1 MANAR
6 NDETAACACI
16 NTAPEDA
23 RSAGL
28 RYVDDHLPGITRQAG
43 KNGFRYFDAKGEPI
57 EDEKELARIKSLAI
71 PPAWTDVWIC
81 RWANGHIQATGRD
94 ARGRKQ
100 YRYHPQWRSVRD
112 EAKYGRMRDFG
123 LALPLIRDK
132 VGAAL
137 ALPGLPREKVLA
149 AIVCLLQ
156 STMMRVGNKEYARNN
171 DSFGMT
177 TLRKKHVRVDGSQIR
192 FEFRGKSG
200 VQHSIRL
207 QDRRLARIIRRT
219 RDLPGQ
225 ELFQYVDENGVRHA
239 IGSAD
244 VNDYLREI
252 TGEDYTAKDFRTWSG
267 TMLAAV
273 ILAGYEHAES
283 ATQARKNVVEAIEL
297 VAKKLGNTPAICRK
311 CYVHPGVLDAYMNG
325 SLHAVVETVCG
336 KSEPGNLRERA
347 ETIVLALLEKA
358 GTAAPSS
365 EGAASASK
373 AAARKRKPRSADAM
387 PMTRRKKTA
396 SQAAAT

>member
-1 MANAR
+1 MTDAR
-6 NDETAACACI
+6 NTDIAVSDCISTAL
-16 NTAPEDA
+16 EDA

-28 RYVDDHLPGITRQAG
+28 RYVDDQMPGITRQAD
-43 KNGFRYFDAKGEPI
+43 KDGFSYCDAKGAAL

-71 PPAWTDVWIC
+71 PPAWIDVWIC

-123 LALPLIRDK
+123 LALPMIREK
-132 VGAAL
+132 LGAAL

-149 AIVCLLQ
+149 LIVCLLQ
-156 STMMRVGNKEYARNN
+156 STMMRVGNKEYARSN

-177 TLRKKHVRVDGSQIR
+177 TLRKKHVRVDGSEIR

-207 QDRRLARIIRRT
+207 YDRRLARIISRT

-225 ELFQYVDENGVRHA
+225 ELFQYVDEEGVRHTL
-239 IGSAD
+239 GSAD
-244 VNDYLREI
+244 VNDYLREM

-267 TMLAAV
+267 TMLAAA
-273 ILAGYEHAES
+273 ILADCEPAES
-283 ATQARKNVVEAIEL
+283 AAQAKKNIVQAIDT

-311 CYVHPGVLDAYMNG
+311 CYVHPGVLDAYAEG
-325 SLHAVVETVCG
+325 SLHAIVEAASD
-336 KSEPGNLRERA
+336 KSNKNDTPEREEA
-347 ETIVLALLEKA
+347 IVLALLEHVA
-358 GTAAPSS
+358 TAAP
-365 EGAASASK
+365 ANLASAKPAKS
-373 AAARKRKPRSADAM
+373 RKRKTADGDAS
-387 PMTRRKKTA
+387 TRGKKA
-396 SQAAAT
+396 VSLAKAA